1 MAMNWLRQ
9 LAAKAPVPVYPLLAG
24 NLRTDIQTMGLDPR
38 IEWVASPRHAR
49 VLLVAG
55 ELSPATDRAF
65 GKVHDQLPGPAASI
79 WWQGQP
85 LDSLADGAT
94 ILDKA
99 DDLGRV
105 AHQLQVD
112 LLSGK
117 HRGEPALCPDE
128 PPEPW
133 QGLGDIGHGG
143 EGMMGGKPYG
153 RSMAMPTDDL
163 RDGLQLD
170 PMAFSLGPFCSFL
183 PPGLE
188 ANVTLHGDVV
198 ASFEVCST
206 PYPSLLPGVFEKA
219 LEGPVSITEL
229 ELARARHY
237 LHQLG
242 HALWINQSGTVA
254 HAVFAKA
261 RSLKPGESLNKLKKQ
276 LIYTGF
282 YRSAGADKGVLGDS
296 QALMTGGVAAR
307 ACGRGSD
314 ARVDDDGYRS
324 LGFKPLVMDRGD
336 AAARWWLWLEEA
348 QRSLQLAHDAGPGH
362 VKTSNTRSVELLRGA
377 SRDGQLPEDG
387 TAMLEDLLPGLE
399 WSEAM
404 AVLASLDLSAV
415 QRAGAGAEGTL

>member
-24 NLRTDIQTMGLDPR
+24 NLRTDIQAMGLDPR

-49 VLLVAG
+49 VLLIAG
-55 ELSPATDRAF
+55 ELSPASVGAF
-65 GKVHDQLPGPAASI
+65 RKVHDQLPGPAASI

-85 LDSLADGAT
+85 LASLADGAT
-94 ILDKA
+94 VLDRA
-99 DDLGRV
+99 DDLGNV
-105 AHQLQVD
+105 AHQLQAD

-117 HRGEPALCPDE
+117 HPGEQALCPDK

-133 QGLGDIGHGG
+133 KGLGDIGHGG

-170 PMAFSLGPFCSFL
+170 PMTFSLGPFCSFL

-188 ANVTLHGDVV
+188 ASITLHGDVI

-206 PYPSLLPGVFEKA
+206 PYPSLLPGIFEQA
-219 LEGPVSITEL
+219 LEGPVSITDL

-242 HALWINQSGTVA
+242 HALWINELGTVA

-261 RSLKPGESLNKLKKQ
+261 QSLKAGESLNNLKKQ
-276 LIYTGF
+276 LVRTGF
-282 YRSAGADKGVLGDS
+282 FRSAGADKGILAES
-296 QALMTGGVAAR
+296 QARMAGGVAVR
-307 ACGRGSD
+307 AIGLGRD
-314 ARVDDDGYRS
+314 ARVEDDGYRS
-324 LGFKPLVMDRGD
+324 LGFKPLVADRGD
-336 AAARWWLWLEEA
+336 AGARWRLWLEEA
-348 QRSLQLAHDAGPGH
+348 QRSLQLARDAGQGK
-362 VKTSNTRSVELLRGA
+362 VKTSNTGSVELLRGE
-377 SRDGQLPEDG
+377 STGDRLPEDG
-387 TAMLEDLLPGLE
+387 TAILEELLPGLE
-399 WSEAM
+399 WSEAV

-415 QRAGAGAEGTL
+415 QRAGAGRSK